1 MNSCFGTLLA
11 RGFAE
16 DVCSFMKRFLTT
28 ILFLCSFALVSAQ
41 MMTMEECM
49 AYAIEHSVLVEKQKN
64 ALDDAKMVYK
74 ESVAAFFPSL
84 SAGVSASANFGRS
97 IDPETNNYTTVSTFS
112 NSYSLSAGMP
122 LFAGLRY
129 VNSLRAAKVARQRGC
144 SELQITRDRVAME
157 VMRAYIDVIYYIGAV
172 KIAQEQLAASRG
184 TLRQAQK
191 LYELGRKSAAEVA
204 EVASQEANFD
214 YMLTEQQN
222 NLVMARIK
230 LREVMNYPQDAL
242 LEVSENCL
250 TAVVPRLSVE
260 DDVLQFALANN
271 AQILSSELAVKE
283 RKVQLMRAKG
293 AWFPTI
299 SLSAGLS
306 SNYFTGFGNGYSYP
320 GFSSQLKNNRGEYV
334 GVSMS
339 VPIFSNLGRKAS
351 VRYSRNALRNAELEM
366 TATRTAVES
375 AVVQACR
382 QMEGYAKQY
391 ELAVKKVE
399 ASQLAYNGIA
409 AKFAKGLVT
418 AIELQSASATLLQAQ
433 SDSLRC
439 RLQYVVEARMVDYY
453 SGRPFVTDK

>member
-1 MNSCFGTLLA
+1 MGSLA
-11 RGFAE
+11 FA
-16 DVCSFMKRFLTT
+16 
-28 ILFLCSFALVSAQ
+28 SAQ

-49 AYAIEHSVLVEKQKN
+49 AYAIEHSVSVGKQRN
-64 ALDDAKMVYK
+64 ALDDAKMAHK
-74 ESVAAFFPSL
+74 ESVAALFPSL

-129 VNSLRAAKVARQRGC
+129 VNGVRAAKVARQRGRN
-144 SELQITRDRVAME
+144 ELQIARDKVAME

-222 NLVMARIK
+222 NLVMARIR

-242 LEVSENCL
+242 LEVTDSCL
-250 TAVVPRLSVE
+250 TGVVPRVSVE